1 MKLSEA
7 FASFR
12 KNEILAL
19 GKSPKTYESYV
30 YAEKIAI
37 AYFGDINI
45 RKIGMEQVHDFYL
58 WMCRS
63 HAANTARGY
72 ICNLRSVLSYHQRN
86 GVRGI
91 INTDLIKTPQRE
103 KKMADFLTPDEF
115 TRFVVEL
122 ERPTKGYSRLNRERN
137 VLIAK
142 MLFLTGLRVSEL
154 CALDRNSIN
163 DRQFSVVGKSK
174 NPRPCFITKDLER
187 ELAAYLEK
195 RTDSESALF
204 IANQTGARITP
215 GIIRGVFRRASVGFG
230 RRVTPHTL
238 RHSYATRMVDEGVD
252 IRYVAELL
260 GHQSLETTQKYTHIR
275 DYRLRLVY
283 KNVLEK
289 C

>member
-12 KNEILAL
+12 TNEILAL
-19 GKSPKTYESYV
+19 GKSPKTNESYV
-30 YAEKIAI
+30 YAEKITI

-45 RKIGMEQVHDFYL
+45 KKISVEQIHQFYL
-58 WMCRS
+58 WMCQN
-63 HAANTARGY
+63 HAPNTARGY

-91 INTDLIKTPQRE
+91 VNTNLIKTPQRE
-103 KKMADFLTPDEF
+103 KKMADFLTPEEF

-122 ERPTKGYSRLNRERN
+122 ERPIKGYSRLNRERN

-142 MLFLTGLRVSEL
+142 TLFLTGLRVSEL
-154 CALDRNSIN
+154 CALNRDSIN
-163 DRQFSVVGKSK
+163 DRQFSVIGKSK
-174 NPRPCFITKDLER
+174 NPRPCFITRDLER
-187 ELAAYLEK
+187 ELGVYLEK
-195 RTDSESALF
+195 RTDNAPALF
-204 IANQTGARITP
+204 IANQTGERITP
-215 GIIRGVFRRASVGFG
+215 GVIRSVFRRASVGFG

-283 KNVLEK
+283 ENVLEK
-289 C
+289 S